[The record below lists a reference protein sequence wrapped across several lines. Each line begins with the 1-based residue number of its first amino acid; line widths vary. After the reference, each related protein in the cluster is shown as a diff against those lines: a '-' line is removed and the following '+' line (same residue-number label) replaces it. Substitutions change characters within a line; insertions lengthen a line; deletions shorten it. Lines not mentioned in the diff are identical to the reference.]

1 MAGQAGRDVLLKIS
15 DGATPPVFTTI
26 AGLRAKTIA
35 LSARTVDATA
45 ADSPGAWRELLAGAG
60 VKEAS
65 VSGSGVFKDA
75 ASDALV
81 RGSFFAQ
88 DARVWRLVLPDFG
101 TLEGPFQ
108 IAALEYGGAHDG
120 EATFS
125 MTLSSAG
132 QIGFAPS

>member
-1 MAGQAGRDVLLKIS
+1 MAGQAGRDVLLKVS
-15 DGATPPVFTTI
+15 DGAPVPSFVTV
-26 AGLRAKTIA
+26 AGLRARTIA
-35 LSARTVDATA
+35 LSARSVDATA

-65 VSGSGVFKDA
+65 VTGAGVFKDA

-81 RGSFFAQ
+81 RASFFAQ
-88 DARVWRLVLPDFG
+88 DARAWRLVIPDFG

-108 IAALEYGGAHDG
+108 VAALEYGGAHDG

-132 QIGFAPS
+132 QLGFTAL